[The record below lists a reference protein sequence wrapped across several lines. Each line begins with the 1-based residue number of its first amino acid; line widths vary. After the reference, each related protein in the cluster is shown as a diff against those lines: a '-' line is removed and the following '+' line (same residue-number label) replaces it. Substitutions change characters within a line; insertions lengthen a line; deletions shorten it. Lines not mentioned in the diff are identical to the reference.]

1 MDSFGHVL
9 SEGTMF
15 LFVLLVGIGVV
26 AVRRRLNDKPAFS
39 DQDWRFFF
47 GKGGM
52 GALTPR
58 FCLKLGL
65 AVVLFSVFALVEV
78 LLLDYFGAGILA
90 GVLVLT
96 LIGVIKLTLA

>member
-26 AVRRRLNDKPAFS
+26 ALRRRLNGKPAFS

-52 GALTPR
+52 GAFTPK
-58 FCLKLGL
+58 FCLKVGL
-65 AVVLFSVFALVEV
+65 AVVVFSVFALIEV
-78 LLLDYFGAGILA
+78 LLLDSFGAGILA
-90 GVLVLT
+90 GLLVLT
-96 LIGVIKLTLA
+96 LVTVIKLTLA

>member
-9 SEGTMF
+9 SEATMF
-15 LFVLLVGIGVV
+15 LFVLLVGVGVV
-26 AVRRRLNDKPAFS
+26 ALRRRLNGNPAFT

-47 GKGGM
+47 GKAGM

-65 AVVLFSVFALVEV
+65 AVVLFSVCAVVEV

-96 LIGVIKLTLA
+96 LIGVINLTLA